1 MKYKRLGLIV
11 AFCFA
16 SWLVLAFVIFN
27 ENAVKKIDVE
37 VILNFKFIINLVGCS
52 ILSSLRREKVP
63 C

>member
-27 ENAVKKIDVE
+27 ENTVKKIDVE
-37 VILNFKFIINLVGCS
+37 VNFEVFVLCVAYSFTFLLLS
-52 ILSSLRREKVP
+52 I
-63 C
+63 